1 MERGYVSSMSQKRKI
16 VILMLHLQHGGIE
29 RQTILFANQLV
40 NKYDV
45 EIISVYSMKKEP
57 AYEVDSRIKVKYL
70 IDDAPNKKEF
80 LDAVRHFK
88 VMSILKEGM
97 KSKKILKLKHDL
109 MVEEIK
115 KLDCDF
121 VLSTRI
127 EYAEM
132 LSEYAPAEIITMTQE
147 HLHDDSEKYV
157 ARLKNAIRNLDY
169 LVALGP
175 GSRENYEKWFSD
187 NNKIKI
193 VEIPNILEKNSDSI
207 SNLSGHTLVS
217 TGRMHPVKGFDD
229 LLKVVKKVS
238 EKFSDVKLNLIGGGE
253 EYDTLKEQAKEMKI
267 DDIVNMPGM
276 VSGEEVNEYMI
287 KSDIY
292 VMTSHTECFPMVLL
306 EASACGLP
314 LVAFDV
320 PVGPKAL
327 IKEGYNGYL
336 IKDRD
341 IDKMADRIINLFE
354 NQEKMKELGKNAK
367 ENVNQYLPDNVM
379 KKWYDIFDK

>member
-1 MERGYVSSMSQKRKI
+1 
-16 VILMLHLQHGGIE
+16 
-29 RQTILFANQLV
+29 
-40 NKYDV
+40 
-45 EIISVYSMKKEP
+45 
-57 AYEVDSRIKVKYL
+57 
-70 IDDAPNKKEF
+70 
-80 LDAVRHFK
+80 
-88 VMSILKEGM
+88 
-97 KSKKILKLKHDL
+97 
-109 MVEEIK
+109 
-115 KLDCDF
+115 
-121 VLSTRI
+121 
-127 EYAEM
+127 
-132 LSEYAPAEIITMTQE
+132 
-147 HLHDDSEKYV
+147 
-157 ARLKNAIRNLDY
+157 
-169 LVALGP
+169 
-175 GSRENYEKWFSD
+175 
-187 NNKIKI
+187 
-193 VEIPNILEKNSDSI
+193 
-207 SNLSGHTLVS
+207 
-217 TGRMHPVKGFDD
+217 
-229 LLKVVKKVS
+229 
-238 EKFSDVKLNLIGGGE
+238 
-253 EYDTLKEQAKEMKI
+253 MKI

-379 KKWYDIFDK
+379 KKWYGIFDK

>member
-1 MERGYVSSMSQKRKI
+1 MSKKRKI

-57 AYEVDSRIKVKYL
+57 AYKVDSRIKIKYL

-88 VMSILKEGM
+88 VMLILKEGM

-115 KLDCDF
+115 NLDCDF

-132 LSEYAPAEIITMTQE
+132 LSEYAPAGIITMTQE

-187 NNKIKI
+187 NKKIKI
-193 VEIPNILEKNSDSI
+193 VEIPNILEKNSESI
-207 SNLSGHTLVS
+207 STLSGHTLVS

-238 EKFSDVKLNLIGGGE
+238 EKFPDVKLNLIGGGE

-379 KKWYDIFDK
+379 KKWYGIFDK

>member
-1 MERGYVSSMSQKRKI
+1 MNSKRKI

-29 RQTILFANQLV
+29 RQSILFANQLAK
-40 NKYDV
+40 KYDV
-45 EIISVYSMKKEP
+45 EIISVYSMKKDP
-57 AYEVDSRIKVKYL
+57 AYKVDDKIKIKYL

-80 LDAVRHFK
+80 MDAVKHFK
-88 VMSILKEGM
+88 IISIIREGL

-109 MVEEIK
+109 MINEIK

-121 VLSTRI
+121 VISTRI

-132 LSEYAPAEIITMTQE
+132 LSDYAPSGIITMTQE

-157 ARLKNAIRNLDY
+157 SRLKNAIRNLDY

-175 GSRENYEKWFSD
+175 GSRENYEKWFAD
-187 NNKIKI
+187 NKKIKI
-193 VEIPNILEKNSDSI
+193 VEIPNILENDSEVI
-207 SNLSGHTLVS
+207 SELKGHTLVS

-238 EKFSDVKLNLIGGGE
+238 EKIPDVRLNLIGGGE
-253 EYDTLKEQAKEMKI
+253 EYENLKNQTKEMKI
-267 DDIVNMPGM
+267 DNLVNMTGM
-276 VSGEEVNEYMI
+276 VNAEDVNKYMI
-287 KSDIY
+287 NSDIY
-292 VMTSHTECFPMVLL
+292 VMTSLTECFPMVLL
-306 EASACGLP
+306 EASTCGLP
-314 LVAFDV
+314 LIAFDV

-327 IKEGYNGYL
+327 IKDDYNGYL
-336 IKDRD
+336 IKDRN
-341 IDKMADRIINLFE
+341 IDEMADKIISLFE

-367 ENVNQYLPDNVM
+367 ENVKQYLPDNVM

>member
-1 MERGYVSSMSQKRKI
+1 MSQKKKI

-29 RQTILFANQLV
+29 RQTILFANELV

-45 EIISVYSMKKEP
+45 EIISVYSMKTEP
-57 AYEVDSRIKVKYL
+57 AYEVDSRIKIKYL

-80 LDAVRHFK
+80 LDAVKHFK

-121 VLSTRI
+121 IISTRI

-132 LSEYAPAEIITMTQE
+132 LSEYAPVGIITMTQE

-187 NNKIKI
+187 NKKTKI
-193 VEIPNILEKNSDSI
+193 VEIPNILEKNSDNI
-207 SNLSGHTLVS
+207 STLSGHTLVS

-238 EKFSDVKLNLIGGGE
+238 EKIPDVKLNLVGGGE

-327 IKEGYNGYL
+327 IREGYNGYL
-336 IKDRD
+336 IKDRN
-341 IDKMADRIINLFE
+341 IDEMADKIISLFE
-354 NQEKMKELGKNAK
+354 NQEKMKELGRNAK

>member
-1 MERGYVSSMSQKRKI
+1 MSQKRKI

-57 AYEVDSRIKVKYL
+57 AYEVDSRIKIKYL

-80 LDAVRHFK
+80 LDAVKHFK
-88 VMSILKEGM
+88 VMLILKEGM

-109 MVEEIK
+109 MLEEIK
-115 KLDCDF
+115 NLDCDF

-132 LSEYAPAEIITMTQE
+132 LSEYAPAGIITMTQE

-187 NNKIKI
+187 NKKIKI

-207 SNLSGHTLVS
+207 STLSGHTLVS

-238 EKFSDVKLNLIGGGE
+238 EKFPDVKLNLIGGGE

-276 VSGEEVNEYMI
+276 VSGEEVNKYMI

-379 KKWYDIFDK
+379 KKWYGIFDK

>member
-1 MERGYVSSMSQKRKI
+1 MSQKRKI

>member
-1 MERGYVSSMSQKRKI
+1 MSQKRKI

-57 AYEVDSRIKVKYL
+57 AYEVDSRIKIKYL

-80 LDAVRHFK
+80 LDAVKHFK
-88 VMSILKEGM
+88 VMLILKEGM

-115 KLDCDF
+115 NLDCDF

-132 LSEYAPAEIITMTQE
+132 LSEYAPAGIITMTQE

-187 NNKIKI
+187 NKKIKI

-207 SNLSGHTLVS
+207 STLSGHTLVS

-229 LLKVVKKVS
+229 LLKVVKRVS
-238 EKFSDVKLNLIGGGE
+238 EKFPDVKLNLIGGGE

-276 VSGEEVNEYMI
+276 VSGEEVNKYMI

-379 KKWYDIFDK
+379 KKWYGIFDK

>member
-1 MERGYVSSMSQKRKI
+1 MSQKKKI
-16 VILMLHLQHGGIE
+16 VILMLHLRHGGIE
-29 RQTILFANQLV
+29 RQTILFANELV

-45 EIISVYSMKKEP
+45 EIISVYSMKTEP
-57 AYEVDSRIKVKYL
+57 AYEVDSRIKIKYL

-80 LDAVRHFK
+80 LDAVKHFK

-109 MVEEIK
+109 MVEEIR

-132 LSEYAPAEIITMTQE
+132 LSEYAPAGIITMTQE

-187 NNKIKI
+187 NKKTQI
-193 VEIPNILEKNSDSI
+193 VEIPNILEKNSDNI
-207 SNLSGHTLVS
+207 STLSGHTLVS

-238 EKFSDVKLNLIGGGE
+238 EKIPDVKLNLVGGGE
-253 EYDTLKEQAKEMKI
+253 EYDSLKEQVKEMKI

-276 VSGEEVNEYMI
+276 VSSEEVNEYMI

-314 LVAFDV
+314 LIAFDV

-336 IKDRD
+336 IKDRN
-341 IDKMADRIINLFE
+341 IDEMADKIISLFE
-354 NQEKMKELGKNAK
+354 NQEKMKELGRNAK

>member
-1 MERGYVSSMSQKRKI
+1 MSQKKKI

-29 RQTILFANQLV
+29 RQTILFANELV

-45 EIISVYSMKKEP
+45 EIISVYSMKTEP
-57 AYEVDSRIKVKYL
+57 AYEVDSRIKIKYL

-80 LDAVRHFK
+80 LDAVKHFK

-121 VLSTRI
+121 IISTRI

-132 LSEYAPAEIITMTQE
+132 LSEYAPVGIITMTQE

-187 NNKIKI
+187 NKKTKI
-193 VEIPNILEKNSDSI
+193 VEIPNILEKNSDNI
-207 SNLSGHTLVS
+207 STLSGHTLVS

-238 EKFSDVKLNLIGGGE
+238 EKIPDVKLNLVGGGE

-327 IKEGYNGYL
+327 IREGYNGYL
-336 IKDRD
+336 IKDRN
-341 IDKMADRIINLFE
+341 IDEMADKIISLFE
-354 NQEKMKELGKNAK
+354 NQEKMKELGRTAK
-367 ENVNQYLPDNVM
+367 EHVNQYLPDNVM

>member
-1 MERGYVSSMSQKRKI
+1 MSQKKKI

-29 RQTILFANQLV
+29 RQTILFANELV

-45 EIISVYSMKKEP
+45 EIISVYSMKTEP
-57 AYEVDSRIKVKYL
+57 AYEVDSRIKIKYL

-80 LDAVRHFK
+80 LDAVKHFK

-109 MVEEIK
+109 MVKEIK

-121 VLSTRI
+121 VISTRI

-132 LSEYAPAEIITMTQE
+132 LSECAPAGIITMTQE

-157 ARLKNAIRNLDY
+157 ARLKNAIRNLNY

-175 GSRENYEKWFSD
+175 GSRENYENWFSD
-187 NNKIKI
+187 NKKTKI
-193 VEIPNILEKNSDSI
+193 VEIPNILEKNSDNI
-207 SNLSGHTLVS
+207 STLSGHTLVS

-238 EKFSDVKLNLIGGGE
+238 EKIPDVKLNLVGGGE
-253 EYDTLKEQAKEMKI
+253 EYDTLKKQAKEMKI

-276 VSGEEVNEYMI
+276 VSGEEVNEFMI

-327 IKEGYNGYL
+327 IREGDNGYL
-336 IKDRD
+336 IKDRN
-341 IDKMADRIINLFE
+341 IDEMADKIIGLFE
-354 NQEKMKELGKNAK
+354 NQEKMKELGRNAK

>member
-1 MERGYVSSMSQKRKI
+1 
-16 VILMLHLQHGGIE
+16 
-29 RQTILFANQLV
+29 
-40 NKYDV
+40 
-45 EIISVYSMKKEP
+45 
-57 AYEVDSRIKVKYL
+57 
-70 IDDAPNKKEF
+70 
-80 LDAVRHFK
+80 
-88 VMSILKEGM
+88 
-97 KSKKILKLKHDL
+97 

-115 KLDCDF
+115 NLDCDF

-132 LSEYAPAEIITMTQE
+132 LSEYAPAGIITMTQE

-187 NNKIKI
+187 NKKIKI

-207 SNLSGHTLVS
+207 STLSGHTLVS

-238 EKFSDVKLNLIGGGE
+238 EKFPDVKLNLIGGGE

-276 VSGEEVNEYMI
+276 VSGEEVNKYMI

-354 NQEKMKELGKNAK
+354 NQEKM
-367 ENVNQYLPDNVM
+367 V
-379 KKWYDIFDK
+379 WYF

>member
-1 MERGYVSSMSQKRKI
+1 
-16 VILMLHLQHGGIE
+16 MLHLQHGGIE

-57 AYEVDSRIKVKYL
+57 AYEVDSRIKIKYL

-80 LDAVRHFK
+80 LDAVKHFK
-88 VMSILKEGM
+88 VMLILKEGM

-115 KLDCDF
+115 NLDCDF

-132 LSEYAPAEIITMTQE
+132 LSEYAPAGIITMTQE

-187 NNKIKI
+187 NKKIKI

-207 SNLSGHTLVS
+207 STLSGHTLVS

-238 EKFSDVKLNLIGGGE
+238 EKFPDVKLNLIGGGE

-276 VSGEEVNEYMI
+276 VSGEEVNKYMI

>member
-1 MERGYVSSMSQKRKI
+1 MSQKKKI

-29 RQTILFANQLV
+29 RQTILFANELV

-45 EIISVYSMKKEP
+45 EIISVYSMKTEP
-57 AYEVDSRIKVKYL
+57 AYEVDSRIKIKYL

-80 LDAVRHFK
+80 LDAVKHFK

-109 MVEEIK
+109 MVKEIK

-121 VLSTRI
+121 VISTRI

-132 LSEYAPAEIITMTQE
+132 LSECAPAGIITMTQE

-157 ARLKNAIRNLDY
+157 ARLKNAIRNLNY

-175 GSRENYEKWFSD
+175 GSRENYENWFSD
-187 NNKIKI
+187 NKKTKI
-193 VEIPNILEKNSDSI
+193 VEIPNILEKNSDNI
-207 SNLSGHTLVS
+207 STLSGHTLVS

-238 EKFSDVKLNLIGGGE
+238 EKIPDVKLNLVGGGE

-276 VSGEEVNEYMI
+276 VSGEEVNEFMI

-327 IKEGYNGYL
+327 IREGDNGYL
-336 IKDRD
+336 IKDRN
-341 IDKMADRIINLFE
+341 IDEMADKIIGLFE
-354 NQEKMKELGKNAK
+354 NQEKMKELGRKAK

>member
-1 MERGYVSSMSQKRKI
+1 MSQKKKI

-29 RQTILFANQLV
+29 RQTILFANELV

-45 EIISVYSMKKEP
+45 EIISVYSMKTEP
-57 AYEVDSRIKVKYL
+57 AYEVDSRIKIKYL

-80 LDAVRHFK
+80 LDAVKHFK

-132 LSEYAPAEIITMTQE
+132 LSEYAPAGIITMTQE

-187 NNKIKI
+187 NKKTKI
-193 VEIPNILEKNSDSI
+193 VEIPNILEKNSDNI
-207 SNLSGHTLVS
+207 STLSGHTLVS

-238 EKFSDVKLNLIGGGE
+238 EKIPDVKLNLVGGGE

-327 IKEGYNGYL
+327 IREGYNGYL
-336 IKDRD
+336 IKDRN
-341 IDKMADRIINLFE
+341 IDEMADKIISLFE
-354 NQEKMKELGKNAK
+354 NQEKMKELGRNAK

>member
-1 MERGYVSSMSQKRKI
+1 MSQKRKI

-57 AYEVDSRIKVKYL
+57 AYEVDSRIKIKYL

-88 VMSILKEGM
+88 VMLILKEGM

-115 KLDCDF
+115 NLDCDF

-132 LSEYAPAEIITMTQE
+132 LSEYAPEGIITMTQE

-187 NNKIKI
+187 NKKTKI
-193 VEIPNILEKNSDSI
+193 VEIPNILEKNSDNI
-207 SNLSGHTLVS
+207 STLSGHTLVS

-238 EKFSDVKLNLIGGGE
+238 EKIPDVKLNLVGGGE

-327 IKEGYNGYL
+327 IMEGYNGYL
-336 IKDRD
+336 IKDRN
-341 IDKMADRIINLFE
+341 IDEMADKIISLFE
-354 NQEKMKELGKNAK
+354 NQEKMKELGRNAK

>member
-1 MERGYVSSMSQKRKI
+1 MSQKKKI

-29 RQTILFANQLV
+29 RQTILFANELV

-45 EIISVYSMKKEP
+45 EIISVYSMKTEP
-57 AYEVDSRIKVKYL
+57 AYEVDSRIKIKYL

-80 LDAVRHFK
+80 LDAVKHFK

-109 MVEEIK
+109 MVEEIR

-132 LSEYAPAEIITMTQE
+132 LSEYAPAGIITMTQE

-187 NNKIKI
+187 NKKTRI
-193 VEIPNILEKNSDSI
+193 VEIPNILEKNSDNI
-207 SNLSGHTLVS
+207 STLSGHTLVS

-238 EKFSDVKLNLIGGGE
+238 EKIPDVKLNLVGGGE
-253 EYDTLKEQAKEMKI
+253 EYDSLKEQVKEMKI

-276 VSGEEVNEYMI
+276 VSSEEVNEYMI

-314 LVAFDV
+314 LIAFDV

-336 IKDRD
+336 IKDRS
-341 IDKMADRIINLFE
+341 IDEMADKIISLFE
-354 NQEKMKELGKNAK
+354 NQEKMKELGRNAK

>member
-1 MERGYVSSMSQKRKI
+1 MSQKKKI

-29 RQTILFANQLV
+29 RQTILFANELV

-45 EIISVYSMKKEP
+45 EIISVYSMKTEP
-57 AYEVDSRIKVKYL
+57 AYEVDSRIKIKYL

-97 KSKKILKLKHDL
+97 KSKKFLKLKHDL

-115 KLDCDF
+115 NLDCDF

-132 LSEYAPAEIITMTQE
+132 LSEYAPAGIITMTQE

-187 NNKIKI
+187 N
-193 VEIPNILEKNSDSI
+193 I
-207 SNLSGHTLVS
+207 STLSGHTLVS

-238 EKFSDVKLNLIGGGE
+238 EKIPDVKLNLVGGGE

-327 IKEGYNGYL
+327 IREGYNGYL
-336 IKDRD
+336 IKDRN
-341 IDKMADRIINLFE
+341 IDEMADKIISLFE
-354 NQEKMKELGKNAK
+354 NQEKMKELGRNAK

>member
-1 MERGYVSSMSQKRKI
+1 MSQKRKI

-57 AYEVDSRIKVKYL
+57 AYEVDSRIKIKYL

-88 VMSILKEGM
+88 VMLILKEGM

-115 KLDCDF
+115 NLDCDF
-121 VLSTRI
+121 VISTRI

-132 LSEYAPAEIITMTQE
+132 LSEYAPEGIITMTQE

-187 NNKIKI
+187 NKKTKI
-193 VEIPNILEKNSDSI
+193 VEIPNILEKNSDNI
-207 SNLSGHTLVS
+207 STLSGHTLVS

-238 EKFSDVKLNLIGGGE
+238 EKIPDVKLNLVGGGE

-327 IKEGYNGYL
+327 IMEGYNGYL
-336 IKDRD
+336 IKDRN
-341 IDKMADRIINLFE
+341 IDEMADKIISLFE
-354 NQEKMKELGKNAK
+354 NQEKMKELGRNAK

>member
-1 MERGYVSSMSQKRKI
+1 MSQKRKI

-57 AYEVDSRIKVKYL
+57 AYEVDSRIKIKYL

-80 LDAVRHFK
+80 LDAVKHFK
-88 VMSILKEGM
+88 VMLILKEGM

-115 KLDCDF
+115 NLDCDF

-132 LSEYAPAEIITMTQE
+132 LSEYAPAGIITMTQE

-187 NNKIKI
+187 NKKIKI

-207 SNLSGHTLVS
+207 STLSGHTLVS

-238 EKFSDVKLNLIGGGE
+238 EKFPDVKLNLIGGGE

-276 VSGEEVNEYMI
+276 VSGEEVNKYMI

-292 VMTSHTECFPMVLL
+292 VMISHTECFPMVLL

-379 KKWYDIFDK
+379 KKWYGIFDK

>member
-1 MERGYVSSMSQKRKI
+1 MSQKKKI

-29 RQTILFANQLV
+29 RQTILFANELV

-45 EIISVYSMKKEP
+45 EIISVYSMKTEP
-57 AYEVDSRIKVKYL
+57 AYEVDSRIKIKYL

-80 LDAVRHFK
+80 LDAVKHFK

-109 MVEEIK
+109 MVEEIR

-132 LSEYAPAEIITMTQE
+132 LSEYAPAGIITMTQE

-187 NNKIKI
+187 NKKTQI
-193 VEIPNILEKNSDSI
+193 VEIPNILEKNSDNI
-207 SNLSGHTLVS
+207 STLSGHTLVS

-238 EKFSDVKLNLIGGGE
+238 EKIPDVKLNLVGGGE
-253 EYDTLKEQAKEMKI
+253 EYDSLKEQVKEMKI

-276 VSGEEVNEYMI
+276 VSSEEVNEYMI

-306 EASACGLP
+306 EASVCGLP
-314 LVAFDV
+314 LIAFDV

-336 IKDRD
+336 IKDRN
-341 IDKMADRIINLFE
+341 IDEMADKIISLFE
-354 NQEKMKELGKNAK
+354 NQEKMKELGRNAK

>member
-1 MERGYVSSMSQKRKI
+1 MSQKKKI

-29 RQTILFANQLV
+29 RQTILFANELV

-45 EIISVYSMKKEP
+45 EIISVYSMKTEP
-57 AYEVDSRIKVKYL
+57 AYEVDSRIKIKYL

-97 KSKKILKLKHDL
+97 KSKRILKLKHDL
-109 MVEEIK
+109 MVNEIK

-132 LSEYAPAEIITMTQE
+132 LSEYAPEGIITMTQE

-187 NNKIKI
+187 NKNTKII
-193 VEIPNILEKNSDSI
+193 EIPNILEKNSDNI
-207 SNLSGHTLVS
+207 STLSGHTLVS

-238 EKFSDVKLNLIGGGE
+238 EKIPDVKLNLVGGGE

-327 IKEGYNGYL
+327 IREGYNGYL
-336 IKDRD
+336 IKDRN
-341 IDKMADRIINLFE
+341 IDEMADKIISLFE
-354 NQEKMKELGKNAK
+354 NQEKMKELGRNAK

>member
-1 MERGYVSSMSQKRKI
+1 MSKKRKI

-45 EIISVYSMKKEP
+45 EIISVYSMKKVP
-57 AYEVDSRIKVKYL
+57 AYKVDSRIKIKYL

-88 VMSILKEGM
+88 VMLILKEGM

-115 KLDCDF
+115 NLDCDF

-132 LSEYAPAEIITMTQE
+132 LSEYAPAGIITMTQE

-187 NNKIKI
+187 NKKIKI
-193 VEIPNILEKNSDSI
+193 VEIPNILEKNSESI
-207 SNLSGHTLVS
+207 STLSGHTLVS

-238 EKFSDVKLNLIGGGE
+238 EKFPDVKLNLIGGGE

-379 KKWYDIFDK
+379 KKWYGIFDK